1 VADAARE
8 PRLSYVIGRL
18 DRAVRRHLTERL
30 AELGVSLPEYTA
42 LSVLRRGG
50 GLSNAQLSRRV
61 LVTPQSAIKVVAT
74 LERKGLIERQ
84 PDPDHARILRA
95 LITKEGHA
103 VLDAC
108 DREADEME
116 ARMLEGLSASEREQL
131 TRALRTISQAIGV

>member
-108 DREADEME
+108 DRVADEME
-116 ARMLEGLSASEREQL
+116 ARMLEGLSASEREEL
-131 TRALRTISQAIGV
+131 TGALRTISRAIGV